1 MTSCTVV
8 SPGSPLPQVPEGS
21 HRYLGRVIPRH
32 PTPAAPSGWRT
43 VWNVPFHL
51 GLVYL
56 ALCLG
61 LGALL
66 YPTPSP
72 GAPLQDQQILTVA
85 VNKSRI
91 LDLREPIARVSVAN
105 PAIADILVIN
115 PKQVYVN
122 GKELGSTNMILW
134 GDQDQILR
142 QIGLEV
148 THDIESLKE
157 KLYRLLPGERLRV
170 ESAQGS
176 IVLNGT
182 VSSPTLL
189 ESVLSLAK
197 SYGPVINLIQV
208 GGAQQVLLEVKVA
221 EVNRELGKVMD
232 SNLGALYDGG
242 SVKIGLVKGGGNFRS
257 PGTVDGVPLPKTL
270 NIIDSIADSGLL
282 ANIASGNFY
291 ADLFLDIAQNQGLAR
306 ILAEPNLT
314 TLSGQEADFL
324 SGGQFPVSVEGNNG
338 QVNTEW
344 KDYGI
349 QLKFIPLVL
358 SSGVISLKVNVSVSE
373 LGPIVKT
380 TTGDAQSVLTR
391 GANATVEIPSGQTI
405 AIAGLLS
412 EDSRDSVDKFPGLG
426 DIPILGALF
435 RSVEFQ
441 KKQTEL
447 VILVTPKLA
456 NAFAGRQAKLP
467 TDGFVE
473 PSDVEFY
480 LMGKLSGQRTPSSQG
495 GKSGSTGAQRL
506 GPDKQG
512 SEGAF
517 GHDL

>member
-1 MTSCTVV
+1 MTSRAAIP
-8 SPGSPLPQVPEGS
+8 PGSPFQQVSGFIQC
-21 HRYLGRVIPRH
+21 RLGPVSLH
-32 PTPAAPSGWRT
+32 PTPAISSGWKT
-43 VWNVPFHL
+43 WWNTLFQL
-51 GLVYL
+51 WSGAL

-61 LGALL
+61 IGAFY
-66 YPTPSP
+66 YPSPTP

-157 KLYRLLPGERLRV
+157 KLYRILPGERLRV

-182 VSSPTLL
+182 VSNSALM
-189 ESVLSLAK
+189 ESVVALAK
-197 SYGPVINLIQV
+197 SYGPVINLVQV

-232 SNLGALYDGG
+232 SDLAALYDGG
-242 SVKIGLVKGGGNFRS
+242 SVKIGLVKGGIASTDNSLFKLF
-257 PGTVDGVPLPKTL
+257 D
-270 NIIDSIADSGLL
+270 IDDSGLF

-291 ADLFLDIAQNQGLAR
+291 ADLFLDVAQNNGLAR

-324 SGGQFPVSVEGNNG
+324 SGGQFPVSVVDADGNT
-338 QVNTEW
+338 NTDW

-412 EDSRDSVDKFPGLG
+412 EDTRDSIDKFPGLG

-456 NAFAGRQAKLP
+456 NAFATRQAKLP

-480 LMGKLSGQRTPSSQG
+480 LMGKLSGQRPPAGQG
-495 GKSGSTGAQRL
+495 GKSSNYGAQRL

>member
-1 MTSCTVV
+1 MTPCSAIAPVRTPHQIAEGTRCDPGTV
-8 SPGSPLPQVPEGS
+8 S
-21 HRYLGRVIPRH
+21 PRH
-32 PTPAAPSGWRT
+32 PTPPTPGGWKAM
-43 VWNVPFHL
+43 WNSFFHL
-51 GLVYL
+51 GIGALV
-56 ALCLG
+56 LCLG
-61 LGALL
+61 LGALF
-66 YPTPSP
+66 YPSP
-72 GAPLQDQQILTVA
+72 GRGAPLQDQQILTVA

-115 PKQVYVN
+115 PKQVYIN

-134 GDQDQILR
+134 GDQDQIMR

-176 IVLNGT
+176 IVINGT
-182 VSSPTLL
+182 VSSPALL
-189 ESVLSLAK
+189 ESVVALAK
-197 SYGPVINLIQV
+197 SYGPVINLIQI

-221 EVNRELGKVMD
+221 EVNRELGKAMD
-232 SNLGALYDGG
+232 SDLAALYDGG
-242 SVKIGLVKGGGNFRS
+242 SVKIGLVKGGIQS
-257 PGTVDGVPLPKTL
+257 ATDTL
-270 NIIDSIADSGLL
+270 FKSFDIADSGLF

-291 ADLFLDIAQNQGLAR
+291 ADLFLDIAQNKGLAR
-306 ILAEPNLT
+306 VLAEPNLT

-324 SGGQFPVSVEGNNG
+324 SGGQFPVSVVDAEGNT
-338 QVNTEW
+338 NTEW

-358 SSGVISLKVNVSVSE
+358 TSGVISLKVNVSVSE
-373 LGPIVKT
+373 LGPIIKT

-412 EDSRDSVDKFPGLG
+412 EDTRDSVNKFPGLG

-447 VILVTPKLA
+447 IILVTPRLA
-456 NAFAGRQAKLP
+456 NAFAGRQVKLP

-480 LMGKLSGQRTPSSQG
+480 LMGKLSGQRPPASQS
-495 GKSGSTGAQRL
+495 GKSSSTGTQRL

-512 SEGAF
+512 AEGAF